1 MSHVEVG
8 ASGGEPSAQ
17 SRAWSIWLAFCF
29 CCCLGCSEVRDTH
42 ELLDSLLWVQTSA
55 EYDALV
61 STSYRQAGEALD
73 RALEDPTWSAIPGQ
87 AGSVAYLPPAVI
99 LDLDETVLDNSAFE
113 GRLVKQRTTFSPSAW
128 DDWVREANARAVPGA
143 LDFIAQAHSKGVAI
157 LFITNRHAGQESS
170 TRENLEKLGLPLSK
184 DLDTVLTE
192 GEPPF
197 NWPSDK
203 SSRRQYLARRF
214 RILLLI
220 GDDLGDFLPGARDS
234 PEQRVRL
241 AREHHERWG
250 RSWFLLP
257 NPMYG
262 SWERSLAS
270 PSLSDTDR
278 LSLKRQL
285 TRDAP

>member
-1 MSHVEVG
+1 MSHLTRDASAG
-8 ASGGEPSAQ
+8 AFSQ
-17 SRAWSIWLAFCF
+17 RRTWSFLLVLLLFCE
-29 CCCLGCSEVRDTH
+29 GCSEVRDSH
-42 ELLDSLLWVQTSA
+42 ELLHSLLWVQTSA
-55 EYDALV
+55 EYHVLS
-61 STSYRQAGEALD
+61 STTYRQAGEALD
-73 RALEDPTWSAIPGQ
+73 RALQDHTRTAALEQVGDFANQ
-87 AGSVAYLPPAVI
+87 PPAVI
-99 LDLDETVLDNSAFE
+99 LDLDETVLDNSPFE
-113 GRLVKQRTTFSPSAW
+113 GRLVTQRTTFSPSAW
-128 DDWVREANARAVPGA
+128 DDWIREADARAVPGA
-143 LDFIAQAHSKGVAI
+143 LDFLAQAHSKGVAI

-170 TRENLEKLGLPLSK
+170 TRENLEKLGVSLPK

-262 SWERSLAS
+262 SWERSLVS
-270 PSLSDTDR
+270 PPLSDDDR
-278 LSLKRQL
+278 LHSMRMLIRE
-285 TRDAP
+285 RP